1 MQKNDFFNIGINH
14 SHIFHTTIK
23 KSKVK
28 IWPSCYKTKVGRNRQ
43 TSSPHSRIIPYFL
56 ITYGYPI
63 L

>member
-28 IWPSCYKTKVGRNRQ
+28 IWPSCYKTKVGRNCQ
-43 TSSPHSRIIPYFL
+43 TALPTPE
-56 ITYGYPI
+56 
-63 L
+63 